1 VNLSLAANGYLQ
13 LTMSPLSAA
22 CWRWKLALTHGSKRE
37 GRPTHGLDEAIYP
50 DFVRGD
56 LRLMAGWD
64 IWSDHYLL
72 SSSEAGDE
80 FLRALAAR

>member
-1 VNLSLAANGYLQ
+1 LSLSLAANGHLQ

-22 CWRWKLALTHGSKRE
+22 CLRWKLSLIHGFRRE
-37 GRPTHGLDEAIYP
+37 GRPAHGLDETIYP

-64 IWSDHYLL
+64 IWSGYYLL

-80 FLRALAAR
+80 LLRNLVAR